1 MSRSIYRSDAGAKAV
16 RALYR
21 EVLDGWPTPKTELRL
36 PTREG
41 ETFVVA
47 TGDEDAPPLVL
58 LHGGQSNAAAWMFD
72 TVVWSSAF
80 RCYAVDMI
88 GEAGFSAPS
97 RPPLD
102 SEAHALWLDD
112 VMKGLG
118 LAKASFVGGSLG
130 GWLALDYARRRPE
143 AVERL
148 ALLCPA
154 GIGRQKNFLL
164 KAVPL
169 LMLGPWG
176 VRRVREMVFGRM
188 QGEPPAAM
196 RPLIELL
203 RLIGRT
209 IRPRI
214 VRIPRLS
221 DAELARLKA
230 PMLVVVGG
238 RDVLIDSAH
247 TRRRLA
253 KWAPHAEVVFL
264 PEARHLIP
272 GQTARILAFLQA
284 AQGGR

>member
-1 MSRSIYRSDAGAKAV
+1 MSPPIYKSETGAQAV

-21 EVLDGWPTPKTELRL
+21 QVLDGWPIPKTELRV

-47 TGDEDAPPLVL
+47 CGSETAPPLIL

-72 TVVWSSAF
+72 AVVWSHAF

-88 GEAGFSAPS
+88 GEAGFSAPV

-102 SEAHALWLDD
+102 SDAHARWLDD
-112 VMKGLG
+112 VVRGLG
-118 LAKASFVGGSLG
+118 LQKASFVGVSLG
-130 GWLALDYARRRPE
+130 GWLALDYTNRRPE

-164 KAVPL
+164 KSIPL
-169 LMLGPWG
+169 LLLGAWG
-176 VRRVREMVFGRM
+176 RRKVREMVFGRA
-188 QGEPPAAM
+188 QGEPPPAL
-196 RPLIELL
+196 RPFIELM
-203 RLIGRT
+203 RLIGRS

-214 VRIPRLS
+214 VWIPRLT

-230 PMLVVVGG
+230 PMLVIVGG
-238 RDVLIDSAH
+238 RDVLIDSED
-247 TRRRLA
+247 TRQRLA
-253 KWAPHAEVVFL
+253 KWTPQAEVVYL

-272 GQTARILAFLQA
+272 GQTARILDFLQA
-284 AQGGR
+284 GSG

>member
-1 MSRSIYRSDAGAKAV
+1 MSRPIYKSEAGEQAV
-16 RALYR
+16 HALYR
-21 EVLDGWPTPKTELRL
+21 QVLDGWPVPKTELRV

-47 TGDEDAPPLVL
+47 CGGEDSPPLIL

-72 TVVWSSAF
+72 AALWSRAF
-80 RCYAVDMI
+80 RCYVVDMI

-97 RPPLD
+97 RPPLG

-112 VMKGLG
+112 VLSGLG
-118 LAKASFVGGSLG
+118 LQKASFVGVSLG

-164 KAVPL
+164 IALP
-169 LMLGPWG
+169 LMLMGPWG
-176 VRRVREMVFGRM
+176 RRRVREMVFGRL
-188 QGEPPAAM
+188 QGEPPPAV
-196 RPLIELL
+196 RPLIELM
-203 RLIGRT
+203 RAIAQA

-230 PMLVVVGG
+230 PMVVFVGG
-238 RDVLIDSAH
+238 QDALLDSED

-272 GQTARILAFLQA
+272 GQTGRILEFLR
-284 AQGGR
+284 G